1 MVKSKSNSFWNNHGF
16 EILCLL
22 AFIAII
28 FFLIFRKQITN
39 YINSK
44 IDDPDFHSLF
54 SVNKPYIHKRGIPKK
69 YETKCRDIL
78 EKLFNKSFPSCR
90 PDFMKRQV
98 TGRNLELDGY
108 NHELKLA
115 FEYNGAQ
122 HAQFVPKFH
131 KTITDFEQQLQ
142 RDKEKRQ
149 LCLENNITLIEIPH
163 TIKYDDL
170 ENFIITKLRVNGF
183 NF

>member
-1 MVKSKSNSFWNNHGF
+1 MPKSKSNSFWNNHGF
-16 EILCLL
+16 DVLCLL
-22 AFIAII
+22 AFIALII
-28 FFLIFRKQITN
+28 FLIFRKPIMN

-44 IDDPDFHSLF
+44 IDDPNFHSLL
-54 SVNKPYIHKRGIPKK
+54 SVNKPFVHKRGIPKK
-69 YETKCRDIL
+69 YETKCRDIF
-78 EKLFNKSFPSCR
+78 ENLFNKSFPSCR
-90 PDFMKRQV
+90 PDFMKRHT

-131 KTITDFEQQLQ
+131 RTIDDYLQQIQ

-149 LCLENNITLIEIPH
+149 LCFENNITLIEIPH
-163 TIKYDDL
+163 TIKYEDL
-170 ENFIITKLRVNGF
+170 EDYIKSKLRTNGY